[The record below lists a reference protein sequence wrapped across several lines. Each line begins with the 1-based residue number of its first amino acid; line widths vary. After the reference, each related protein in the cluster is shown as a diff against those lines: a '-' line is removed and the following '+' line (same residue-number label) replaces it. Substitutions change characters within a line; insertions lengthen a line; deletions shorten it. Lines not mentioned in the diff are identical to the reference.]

1 MSTLYEIATVVLGV
15 WVLTLHVRLN
25 RRMSLVNKLS
35 QSLDLIAEGKWE
47 VKQIKDGFE
56 VYDKSDNEKMIAVR
70 RVKA

>member
-1 MSTLYEIATVVLGV
+1 MLYEITTIVLGV
-15 WVLTLHVRLN
+15 WGITLQLRLN
-25 RRMSLVNKLS
+25 RKDTLVNKLS
-35 QSLDLIAEGKWE
+35 HSLDCIAEGKWE

>member
-1 MSTLYEIATVVLGV
+1 MSILYEIATVVLGV
-15 WVLTLHVRLN
+15 WVLILHVHLN
-25 RRMSLVNKLS
+25 RRMTLVNKLS
-35 QSLDLIAEGKWE
+35 QSLDYIAEGKWE